1 MGNTTKRLLSIGIC
15 DDDELILTTMR
26 TICQHYLSEIK
37 LDMCLH
43 TYNSCK
49 ALLASSEIRTMDI
62 LFLDIEIDTLHSG
75 IDVKNFMQLRH
86 SNCLIVFITSHNEL
100 MHEAFGKNVCGFIQ
114 KPIDKQE
121 VTKKLAELIKITT
134 ADDQILYI
142 KAEGNYHRIYY
153 LNGESILNTGNIK
166 EIENS
171 LDNSVFFRC
180 HKSYIIN
187 MVYITYYNSRNSTVT
202 MENGEVIQISRRKVA
217 SFKKAYA
224 NFSIRYYRLKNSI

>member
-100 MHEAFGKNVCGFIQ
+100 IWKKCLWFYTKTYWQAGSNEKAGRTHKNHHSRWPDFI
-114 KPIDKQE
+114 
-121 VTKKLAELIKITT
+121 
-134 ADDQILYI
+134 
-142 KAEGNYHRIYY
+142 H
-153 LNGESILNTGNIK
+153 
-166 EIENS
+166 
-171 LDNSVFFRC
+171 
-180 HKSYIIN
+180 
-187 MVYITYYNSRNSTVT
+187 
-202 MENGEVIQISRRKVA
+202 
-217 SFKKAYA
+217 
-224 NFSIRYYRLKNSI
+224 